1 MARKFLV
8 AIDLGTNELQNAVI
22 QNLPAASEPTGVK
35 GRIYFDST
43 NNKLKVYNGTSWQN
57 VATSGVVA
65 LGTDTTGNYVA
76 TIASSGGTITV
87 TGSGSE
93 TAAVNIDLP
102 NTTVTAGSYGSA
114 TSIPTFTVD
123 AKGRLTAAGTAN
135 VATNLSIAG
144 DTGTD
149 TVSLLS
155 DTLTVTGGTGLTST
169 VTNNQVSIDIDST
182 VTTNSGSQTL
192 TNKTIG
198 SGTSLSANLNANSNK
213 ITNLAAPVDAGD
225 AANKG
230 YVDTAVAGLNWKEA
244 VNLLATSN
252 LSLTGLSSTTIDG
265 HALTAANGY
274 RLLLKG
280 QSTASENGIYD
291 VAVSGGSYT
300 LTRATDADV
309 YTELV
314 GASVFVM
321 EGTTYASTA
330 WVQSNHYLSSFSGQS
345 WTQFSGSGTYTAGNG
360 LSLTGNSFSINTGV
374 TVDLSTSQTLS
385 NKTLTSPTVS
395 GLYLSD
401 SNIVFEGA
409 VNDAYETTVTV
420 TNPTVDRTITLPDAT
435 GTVALTSDITSAVNA
450 ITTTGVT
457 EGTNLY
463 FTDERA
469 QDAVGTIL
477 TDTASVNLTYNDAS
491 NQITADVTLATSNS
505 YLSTTSGLAIDTSTL
520 EPKLV
525 TDGFTK
531 KYSASIG
538 NGSNTSY
545 AVTHSLGTRDV
556 QVQVYDNTTYDTVD
570 VDIVRTSTSVVTI
583 TFATAPST
591 NAYRVVVIG

>member
-43 NNKLKVYNGTSWQN
+43 NNKLKVYNGTAWEN

-76 TIASSGGTITV
+76 TIASSGNTITV
-87 TGSGSE
+87 TGSGTE

-102 NTTVTAGSYGSA
+102 NTGVTAGSYGSG

-123 AKGRLTAAGTAN
+123 AKGRLTAAGSAS

-155 DTLTVTGGTGLTST
+155 DTLTVTGGTGITSS
-169 VTNNQVSIDIDST
+169 VTNNTVTLDIDST
-182 VTTNSGSQTL
+182 VTTNSGTQTL

-252 LSLTGLSSTTIDG
+252 ISLTGPSSTSIDG
-265 HALTAANGY
+265 HDLTAANGY

-280 QSTASENGIYD
+280 QSTSSENGIYD
-291 VAVSGGSYT
+291 VAVSAGSYT
-300 LTRATDADV
+300 LTRASDSDT
-309 YTELV
+309 YQELI
-314 GASVFVM
+314 GAAVFVM
-321 EGTTYASTA
+321 EGNTYAATA
-330 WVQSNHYLSSFSGQS
+330 WVQSNHYLSSFSAQS
-345 WTQFSGSGTYTAGNG
+345 WTQFSGSGTYVAGNG
-360 LSLTGNSFSINTGV
+360 ITLTGNSFSINTGV
-374 TVDLSTSQTLS
+374 TVDLSSTQTLT
-385 NKTLTSPTVS
+385 NKTLTSPSVS
-395 GLYLSD
+395 GLYVSD
-401 SNIVFEGA
+401 SSIVFEGSSA
-409 VNDAYETTVTV
+409 DSNETTLTV
-420 TNPTVDRTITLPDAT
+420 TNPTSDRTITFPDAS
-435 GTVALTSDITSAVNA
+435 GTVALTSDITSAIDAV
-450 ITTTGVT
+450 TTSDIE
-457 EGTNLY
+457 EGTNKY

-469 QDAVGTIL
+469 QDAVGGIL
-477 TDTASVNLTYNDAS
+477 TDTASVDLTYDDLN
-491 NQITADVTLATSNS
+491 NQIKAAVILASSNS
-505 YLSTTSGLAIDTSTL
+505 YLTSTSGLAVDTSTL

-531 KYSASIG
+531 KYSVSVG
-538 NGSNTSY
+538 NGANTSF
-545 AVTHSLGTRDV
+545 AVTHNLATRDV
-556 QVQVYDNTTYDTVD
+556 QVQVYDNATYDTVEVD
-570 VDIVRTSTSVVTI
+570 VVRTNTSTVTVS
-583 TFATAPST
+583 FATAPSS